1 MKFYIVLF
9 TVYLIAL
16 ISFLPILDAILYW
29 TGSILALHL
38 FIVSIYY
45 IIARSFLNHLP
56 DKTKQQILDED

>member
-29 TGSILALHL
+29 AGSILGLHL
-38 FIVSIYY
+38 FIVSMYY
-45 IIARSFLNHLP
+45 IIIRSFLNHLP
-56 DKTKQQILDED
+56 DKTKQQILDEE